1 MTPRQRSYDEV
12 DDKVRED
19 IRTHGWSDMSIFPV
33 KEDGT
38 VAFNY
43 SVGFTVRD
51 HPEVMVMGLDYRTM
65 HGILGTVY
73 EQIKSGTRFIPD
85 TYFNFVLNKHR
96 VAFVEVTNIVE
107 DTEYPM
113 SMSRRIMG
121 PDVKGLQLVWP
132 DENDQFPWDPEF
144 NPKMRDLQ
152 PLQGPWRG

>member
-1 MTPRQRSYDEV
+1 VTPRQRSYDEV

-132 DENDQFPWDPEF
+132 DENDRFPWDPEF

>member
-51 HPEVMVMGLDYRTM
+51 HPEVMVMGLDYVASWADEADGVALAATWA
-65 HGILGTVY
+65 GTGAY
-73 EQIKSGTRFIPD
+73 
-85 TYFNFVLNKHR
+85 
-96 VAFVEVTNIVE
+96 AAVELE
-107 DTEYPM
+107 
-113 SMSRRIMG
+113 G
-121 PDVKGLQLVWP
+121 
-132 DENDQFPWDPEF
+132 
-144 NPKMRDLQ
+144 
-152 PLQGPWRG
+152 

>member
-132 DENDQFPWDPEF
+132 DEKDLFPWDEGFDEKLREF
-144 NPKMRDLQ
+144 Q